1 MNLQNIKTYN
11 MKMNEEMV
19 VMNFEAF
26 ILPQVQEQY
35 EQDGI
40 IDGPARREAFNNYT
54 DMLCK
59 DGDITEEL
67 YNKICLPNHLDN

>member
-1 MNLQNIKTYN
+1 
-11 MKMNEEMV
+11 MKMTENQV
-19 VMNFEAF
+19 IQYFEDF
-26 ILPQVQEQY
+26 ILPQVKETY

-40 IDGPARREAFNNYT
+40 TDGPARREAFNNYT

-67 YNKICLPNHLDN
+67 YNEICLPNHLDN